1 MSPHIQWITLLWMLF
16 SGAAMGLAYDSYR
29 VLSGQLHFPRWTLHV
44 MDLLYWCGA
53 ALFVFRV
60 LYVSNYGQLRFYVF
74 VGLFLGVWLYF
85 LFLSVTT
92 QRFVVMLIKV
102 VRYMIDMLKRLFRLV
117 VWSPIRLLLRL
128 LKGLAVMLGSLLM
141 FILHVVLKI
150 LLPFW
155 KLTKWMFRPITS
167 RLRMPKWLDKLVEA
181 AAVLWNKWFSKNKE

>member
-1 MSPHIQWITLLWMLF
+1 MTPQIQWITLLWMLF

-44 MDLLYWCGA
+44 LDLFYWCGA
-53 ALFVFRV
+53 ALFVFRM

-74 VGLFLGVWLYF
+74 VGLFLGVWVYF

-102 VRYMIDMLKRLFRLV
+102 VRYLIDVLKRLFRLM
-117 VWSPIRLLLRL
+117 VWAPIRMLLKL

-141 FILHVVLKI
+141 FVFHVVLKI

-155 KLTKWMFRPITS
+155 KLAKWMFRPITS
-167 RLRMPKWLDKLVEA
+167 RLRMSKWLDKLINSA
-181 AAVLWNKWFSKNKE
+181 ALLWNKWFPKNEE

>member
-102 VRYMIDMLKRLFRLV
+102 VRYMIDMLKRLFRLM

>member
-1 MSPHIQWITLLWMLF
+1 
-16 SGAAMGLAYDSYR
+16 MGLAYDSYR

-44 MDLLYWCGA
+44 LDLFYWCGA
-53 ALFVFRV
+53 ALFVFRM

-102 VRYMIDMLKRLFRLV
+102 VRYFIDVLKRLFRLM
-117 VWSPIRLLLRL
+117 VWTPIRLLLKL
-128 LKGLAVMLGSLLM
+128 LKGLAVMLGGLLM
-141 FILHVVLKI
+141 FVFHVVLKI

-155 KLTKWMFRPITS
+155 KLAKWMARPITS
-167 RLRMPKWLDKLVEA
+167 RLRTPKWLDKPVKA
-181 AAVLWNKWFSKNKE
+181 AIVLWNKWFRKDEE

>member
-1 MSPHIQWITLLWMLF
+1 MSPQIQWITLLWMLF

-44 MDLLYWCGA
+44 LDLLYWCGA
-53 ALFVFRV
+53 ALFVFRM

-92 QRFVVMLIKV
+92 QRFVVMLIKA
-102 VRYMIDMLKRLFRLV
+102 VRYFIDVLKRLFRLL
-117 VWSPIRLLLRL
+117 VWSPIRMLLKL
-128 LKGLAVMLGSLLM
+128 LKGLALMLGGIAM
-141 FILHVVLKI
+141 FVFRVVLKL

-155 KLTKWMFRPITS
+155 KLAQWMLRPITS
-167 RLRMPKWLDKLVEA
+167 RLRMPKWLDKLWNRL
-181 AAVLWNKWFSKNKE
+181 VLLWEKWFSEKKE

>member
-1 MSPHIQWITLLWMLF
+1 
-16 SGAAMGLAYDSYR
+16 MGLAYDSYR

-102 VRYMIDMLKRLFRLV
+102 VRYMIDMLKRLFRLM

-167 RLRMPKWLDKLVEA
+167 RLRMPKWLHKLVEA
-181 AAVLWNKWFSKNKE
+181 AAVLWNKWFPKNKE

>member
-1 MSPHIQWITLLWMLF
+1 MSPQIQWITLLWMLF

-44 MDLLYWCGA
+44 LDLLYWCGA
-53 ALFVFRV
+53 ALFVFRM

-92 QRFVVMLIKV
+92 QRFVVMLIKA
-102 VRYMIDMLKRLFRLV
+102 VRYFIDVLKRLFRLL
-117 VWSPIRLLLRL
+117 VWSPIRMLLKL
-128 LKGLAVMLGSLLM
+128 LKGLALMLGGIAM
-141 FILHVVLKI
+141 FVFRVVLKL

-155 KLTKWMFRPITS
+155 KLAKWMLRPITS
-167 RLRMPKWLDKLVEA
+167 RLRMPKWLDKLWNRL
-181 AAVLWNKWFSKNKE
+181 VLLWEKWFSEKKE